1 MQKLRRVEIKEGEI
15 RLVRH
20 FKYEGTVV
28 AAGGG
33 RMRLVGPSGFDGGLR
48 LPVVLTSPPSSS
60 PLPPP
65 PFSPPPP
72 LPPRASA
79 NPAPTRSRVVV
90 ERARERRE
98 EVSSR

>member
-48 LPVVLTSPPSSS
+48 LPVVLTSPP
-60 PLPPP
+60 PPP
-65 PFSPPPP
+65 PPPSPLLSTATPPPSGKRESCTNTVEGRR
-72 LPPRASA
+72 RAS
-79 NPAPTRSRVVV
+79 
-90 ERARERRE
+90 EGE
-98 EVSSR
+98 EGGGE

>member
-48 LPVVLTSPPSSS
+48 LPVVLTSPLPLLL
-60 PLPPP
+60 PLPPSLHRHP
-65 PFSPPPP
+65 SP
-72 LPPRASA
+72 LGQARILHQHGRGS
-79 NPAPTRSRVVV
+79 SSS
-90 ERARERRE
+90 ERGRGGRR
-98 EVSSR
+98 

>member
-48 LPVVLTSPPSSS
+48 LPVVLTSPPPSS
-60 PLPPP
+60 PLP
-65 PFSPPPP
+65 
-72 LPPRASA
+72 LPPSLHRHPSPLGQARILHQHGRGS
-79 NPAPTRSRVVV
+79 SSS
-90 ERARERRE
+90 ERGRGGRR
-98 EVSSR
+98 